1 MRSVLPRLAG
11 VALAATAIAALALT
25 GCAPPPS
32 GGGSASL
39 PTNEDQLIAKAKQEG
54 KVVIGA
60 GGHTR
65 EQVQL
70 LADKF
75 KEKYGIPVTFVREAS
90 GDIAQ
95 KTQAQLTAHA
105 LEFDVISLNDETT
118 LRVWQDAK
126 VLADPGVP
134 NRDQIM
140 KPLAGDPK
148 NKYLPFTWGALGY
161 SYNAAKTKPET
172 APKTWDDLAARDG
185 AFAVADPSSSGAA
198 LTYVAA
204 MQDIDAGFM
213 PALRTHKTLVADSA
227 LALTQLLATG
237 EADFGVPGIEADV
250 ATARKGGEPLAMG
263 YPDGRIGTLPSY
275 VAALEQAQ
283 HPAAA
288 RLLMQFQLSPEF
300 QADQAGIGSRSVLIG
315 APVPS
320 GAIPIAQDRLVVI
333 PASEVKAHKQALL
346 GTFNTAVGH

>member
-1 MRSVLPRLAG
+1 MTRALRRTVGAG
-11 VALAATAIAALALT
+11 LLAAALAALALT

-39 PTNEDQLIAKAKQEG
+39 PANEDQLIAKAKQEG
-54 KVVIGA
+54 KVVLGA

-65 EQVQL
+65 EQAQL

-95 KTQAQLTAHA
+95 KTQAQITAHA
-105 LEFDVISLNDETT
+105 LEFDAVSLNDEAT
-118 LRVWQDAK
+118 LRVWTDAK
-126 VLADPGVP
+126 VLADPAVA
-134 NRDQIM
+134 NRDQIL
-140 KPLAGDPK
+140 KPLSNPQ

-172 APKTWDDLAARDG
+172 APTTWDDLAARQG
-185 AFAVADPSSSGAA
+185 AFGVADPGSSGAA

-204 MQDIDAGFM
+204 MEQINPGFM
-213 PALRTHKTLVADSA
+213 PALRQRKTLVADSA

-237 EADFGVPGIEADV
+237 EADFGIPGIEADV
-250 ATARKGGEPLAMG
+250 ATAKKGGEPLAMG
-263 YPDGRIGTLPSY
+263 YPTGRIGALPSY

-288 RLLMQFQLSPEF
+288 RLLVRFQLSPEF
-300 QADQAGIGSRSVLIG
+300 QAAQAGIGSRSVLNG
-315 APVPS
+315 APVPT
-320 GAIPIAQDRLVVI
+320 GAAPITEDRLVVI
-333 PASEVKAHKQALL
+333 PAKDVKARKEDLKR
-346 GTFNTAVGH
+346 TFATAVGR

>member
-1 MRSVLPRLAG
+1 MRRALPRMVG
-11 VALAATAIAALALT
+11 VGLLVTAVAALALT

-95 KTQAQLTAHA
+95 KTQAQITAHA
-105 LEFDVISLNDETT
+105 LEFDVVSLNDETT

-126 VLADPGVP
+126 VLADPAVS
-134 NRDQIM
+134 NRDQIL
-140 KPLAGDPK
+140 KPLAGSPQ

-172 APKTWDDLAARDG
+172 APKTWDDLASRQG

-204 MQDIDAGFM
+204 MRDIDPNFM
-213 PALRTHKTLVADSA
+213 PALRAHKTLVANSA

-237 EADFGVPGIEADV
+237 EADFGIPGIEADV
-250 ATARKGGEPLAMG
+250 ATAKKGGEPLAMG
-263 YPDGRIGTLPSY
+263 YPEGRIGALPSY
-275 VAALEQAQ
+275 EAALEQAQ

-288 RLLMQFQLSPEF
+288 RLLVQFQLSPEF
-300 QADQAGIGSRSVLIG
+300 QAAQADIGSRSVLNG
-315 APVPS
+315 APVPD
-320 GAIPIAQDRLVVI
+320 GAIPIAEDRLVVI
-333 PASEVKAHKQALL
+333 PAKEVKAGKKALL
-346 GTFNTAVGH
+346 GTFNTAVGR